1 VRGKK
6 KMTNENATENL
17 VDTDLAVQEV
27 VEMAAADTTDGADDG
42 AVYFQTEAEI
52 GDEKEVTVH

>member
-1 VRGKK
+1 
-6 KMTNENATENL
+6 MENENATENL

-27 VEMAAADTTDGADDG
+27 VELAAADTDGTADD